1 MNASIPLPVSAEQTL
16 ATLLQL
22 SRRARQC
29 DKAAELRFL
38 LVNETQA
45 LMPFRQAAFWS
56 RDQGVAALSGVT
68 AIEQHAPYVQ
78 WLTRWCAQSAEGP
91 DAGGFATD
99 LRALP
104 AREQGADWAEWLP
117 PFLATVELPAG
128 GRFNGGRLL
137 LARDTPFNS
146 AELALLQEWAEAW
159 SARYAIV
166 QPRSWRGRWHSRGA
180 QSGPRRWLIR
190 LGAGAVI
197 LLTAMLPV
205 QLTVLAPA
213 ELIPLKPAI
222 VRAPLDGIVDR
233 VLVTPNQRVTEGQPL
248 LEFDR
253 VSLASRLEVAA
264 RGLITHQAEYR
275 RNAQRALF
283 DPDSKAELAVLQS
296 QIDQQQVEVEY
307 LQALNRRSEVLSPR
321 AGIVLLDEASHW
333 VGRPV
338 MTGERILVVADETRA
353 QLEAWLSPADM
364 IALQPEAS
372 VTFYLVSD
380 PVNPIRAL
388 VEYVAHEP
396 ELRPEGHYAYRVR
409 ARLVAGEEGQ
419 PDPRIGLKGTAKL
432 EGEQV
437 SLAYW
442 ILRRPWAALRAWIG
456 L

>member
-1 MNASIPLPVSAEQTL
+1 MNASITLPVSAEQTL

-45 LMPFRQAAFWS
+45 LVPFRQSAFWS

-68 AIEQHAPYVQ
+68 AVEQHAPYVQ
-78 WLTRWCAQSAEGP
+78 WLMRWCGQGE
-91 DAGGFATD
+91 DASESGAFATD
-99 LRALP
+99 LRALAGKDP
-104 AREQGADWAEWLP
+104 DWAEWLP
-117 PFLATVELPAG
+117 PFLATVELPGG
-128 GRFNGGRLL
+128 GRFNGGRLV

-166 QPRSWRGRWHSRGA
+166 QPVSWRGRWRTRGA
-180 QSGPRRWLIR
+180 SSATRRWLIR
-190 LGAGAVI
+190 LGAVAVT
-197 LLTAMLPV
+197 LLIGMLPV
-205 QLTVLAPA
+205 RLTVLAPA
-213 ELIPLKPAI
+213 ELIPLDPAI

-233 VLVTPNQRVTEGQPL
+233 VLVTPNQRVTERQPL
-248 LEFDR
+248 FEFDR
-253 VSLASRLEVAA
+253 VSLASRLEVAG
-264 RGLITHQAEYR
+264 RQLVTQQAEYR

-307 LQALNRRSEVLSPR
+307 LRELNRRSEVLSPR
-321 AGIVLLDEASHW
+321 AGIVLLDDASDW

-338 MTGERILVVADETRA
+338 VTGERVLVVADETQT

-364 IALQPEAS
+364 IALPAEAP
-372 VTFYLVSD
+372 VTLYLVSD
-380 PVNPIRAL
+380 PLTPLGAR

-409 ARLVAGEEGQ
+409 ARLVVEDEAQ
-419 PDPRIGLKGTAKL
+419 PGPRVGLKGTAKL
-432 EGEQV
+432 EGERV